1 MTRRR
6 SRSETNPDALSLPIE
21 AASNDGPPAVSSGR
35 GSNSERRAAASEL
48 KDRRALKSK
57 QALHRGLLSLIAEK
71 AFGEIQLDDILERSR
86 VSRATFYR
94 HYPTKEALL
103 EHVGTTEIEHL
114 VDIALP
120 LLSSADTRAACLA
133 LCRYVDSHRTLWS
146 ALFTGGAAG
155 AMRDIYARLSAE
167 RGPKQVDMSTRNIP
181 LDLGAS
187 WGVAGTFEILAW
199 WLKQD
204 QTVTIETAASYLDR
218 LVVRPAVVN
227 EYSVED

>member
-6 SRSETNPDALSLPIE
+6 SRSEANPDAFSQPTE
-21 AASNDGPPAVSSGR
+21 NARDDASPPASSAR
-35 GSNSERRAAASEL
+35 GSNSERRAAAAEL

-71 AFGEIQLDDILERSR
+71 DFNEIQLDDILERSR
-86 VSRATFYR
+86 ISRATFYR

-120 LLSSADTRAACLA
+120 LLSSADTRAACIA
-133 LCRYVDSHRTLWS
+133 LCRYVDRHRTLWS
-146 ALFTGGAAG
+146 VLLTGGAAA

-167 RGPKQVDMSTRNIP
+167 RGPEQVDMSTRDIP

-204 QTVTIETAASYLDR
+204 QTVTVETAASYLDR